1 MNEMDE
7 KSAVIIS
14 LQSNNEELQHLARAL
29 DYQVQKIFVQHRDTP
44 DPASYIGAGKI
55 AEAADYITTH
65 DISCAIVDQRLR
77 PSQWYTME
85 KELNVTVYDRIR
97 LILNIFADRAQ
108 RKEAKLQVRLASLRY
123 ERPYVRELIHRAR
136 SGEHPGF
143 MAGGQ
148 YEVANYYEMIKK
160 QMKTI
165 KQELEKTE
173 KVRESHRK
181 NRRDT
186 GFYLVSIAGY
196 TNAGKSSL
204 LNQLSDE
211 EVVVEERLFSTLS
224 TTTRRLKHDK
234 ESHAMPILVTDT
246 VGFIR
251 DLPHWLVDAF
261 HPTLEEIALSD
272 VIVLLIDASEDT
284 ETIQEKATVSLREIQ
299 EMEDHPDIIIG
310 LNKADLLTE
319 QEKQEKQ
326 ASLQDIIG
334 NRPCLFLS
342 AQTGENLD
350 DLIDAVY
357 EALPDKIEM
366 DILFPDGID
375 EDDMS
380 FIFNQQA
387 KICTVRNDGTS
398 FVRITC
404 SKRVKDKIMGRCQ
417 QRGARIRR
425 VQ

>member
-1 MNEMDE
+1 MNKMDE
-7 KSAVIIS
+7 KNAVIIS
-14 LQSNNEELQHLARAL
+14 LQRDNTELRHLAQAL
-29 DYQVQKIFVQHRDTP
+29 DYQVQHIFVQQRDAP
-44 DPASYIGAGKI
+44 DPASYVGAGKI
-55 AEAADYITTH
+55 AEVADYTATH
-65 DISCAIVDQRLR
+65 DVACAIVDQRLR

-85 KELNVTVYDRIR
+85 KELTITVYDRIR

-123 ERPYVRELIHRAR
+123 ERPYVRELIHRAKA
-136 SGEHPGF
+136 GEHPGF

-160 QMKTI
+160 QMKNI
-165 KQELEKTE
+165 KEELAKTE

-181 NRRDT
+181 NRREK

-211 EVVVEERLFSTLS
+211 TVAVEERLFSTLS

-234 ESHAMPILVTDT
+234 GTHAMPILITDT

-261 HPTLEEIALSD
+261 HPTLEEIMLSD
-272 VIVLLIDASEDT
+272 VIVLLIDASEDR
-284 ETIQEKATVSLREIQ
+284 ETIREKTIVSLREIR
-299 EMEDHPDIIIG
+299 EMENHPDIIIG
-310 LNKADLLTE
+310 LNKADRLTQE
-319 QEKQEKQ
+319 ERQEKLS
-326 ASLQDIIG
+326 ALRDVIG
-334 NRPCLFLS
+334 DRPYLFLS
-342 AQTGENLD
+342 ARTGENMD
-350 DLIDAVY
+350 DLVDAIY
-357 EALPDKIEM
+357 TSLPDKVEM
-366 DILFPDGID
+366 DIVFPDGID

-387 KICTVRNDGTS
+387 RIRAVRNDGTS
-398 FVRITC
+398 SVRVTC
-404 SKRVKDKIMGRCQ
+404 SQRVKNKIVGRCQ
-417 QRGARIRR
+417 QRGARVRM
-425 VQ
+425 V

>member
-1 MNEMDE
+1 MNEMDD
-7 KSAVIIS
+7 KNAVIVS
-14 LQSNNEELQHLARAL
+14 LQRDNEELRHLARAL
-29 DYQVQKIFVQHRDTP
+29 EYHVQRTFIQQRDTP

-55 AEAADYITTH
+55 AEVAAYIGEH
-65 DISCAIVDQRLR
+65 DIDCAIVDQRLR

-136 SGEHPGF
+136 TGEHPGF

-160 QMKTI
+160 QMKNI
-165 KQELEKTE
+165 KEDLDKTE

-181 NRRDT
+181 NRREK

-211 EVVVEERLFSTLS
+211 EVAVEERLFSTLS
-224 TTTRRLKHDK
+224 TTTRRLKHDRGT
-234 ESHAMPILVTDT
+234 HAMPILITDT

-272 VIVLLIDASEDT
+272 VIVLLIDASESLDT
-284 ETIQEKATVSLREIQ
+284 IREKASVSLREIM
-299 EMEDHPDIIIG
+299 EMENHPDIIVG
-310 LNKADLLTE
+310 MNKADRLTGRE
-319 QEKQEKQ
+319 RQ
-326 ASLQDIIG
+326 AVRSCIEGVVG

-342 AQTGENLD
+342 ARTGDNLGELVD
-350 DLIDAVY
+350 EIY
-357 EALPDKIEM
+357 RALPDRVEM
-366 DILFPDGID
+366 DIVFPDGVD

-387 KICTVRNDGTS
+387 RICRVSNDGS
-398 FVRITC
+398 SIVRVTC
-404 SKRVKDKIMGRCQ
+404 SERVKDKITGRCR
-417 QRGARIRR
+417 QRGAEVR
-425 VQ
+425 QT

>member
-7 KSAVIIS
+7 KNAVIIS
-14 LQSNNEELQHLARAL
+14 LQRDNQELRHLVQAL
-29 DYQVQKIFVQHRDTP
+29 DYHVQHVFTQQRNTP

-55 AEAADYITTH
+55 AEVAEYIDAH
-65 DISCAIVDQRLR
+65 DIDCAVIDQRLR

-108 RKEAKLQVRLASLRY
+108 RKTAKLQVRLASLRY
-123 ERPYVRELIHRAR
+123 ERPYVRELIHRAKA
-136 SGEHPGF
+136 GEHPGF

-160 QMKTI
+160 QMKNI
-165 KQELEKTE
+165 KEELEKTE

-181 NRRDT
+181 NRRGK

-204 LNQLSDE
+204 LNRLSDE
-211 EVVVEERLFSTLS
+211 TVAVEERLFSTLS
-224 TTTRRLKHDK
+224 TTTRRLKHDRGT
-234 ESHAMPILVTDT
+234 HAMPILITDT

-272 VIVLLIDASEDT
+272 VIVLLIDASEDR
-284 ETIQEKATVSLREIQ
+284 ETIREKASVSLREIM
-299 EMEDHPDIIIG
+299 EMENHPDIVIG
-310 LNKADLLTE
+310 LNKADRLSPEE
-319 QEKQEKQ
+319 QRETLAGIREVTG
-326 ASLQDIIG
+326 A
-334 NRPCLFLS
+334 RPCLYLS
-342 AQTGENLD
+342 AKTGENM
-350 DLIDAVY
+350 DALVDAIY
-357 EALPDKIEM
+357 TALPDRVQMEIV
-366 DILFPDGID
+366 FPDGID

-387 KICTVRNDGTS
+387 RVCTVRNDGTS
-398 FVRITC
+398 YVRVTC
-404 SKRVKDKIMGRCQ
+404 SQRVKDKIAGRCR
-417 QRGARIRR
+417 QRGARVRM
-425 VQ
+425 V

>member
-7 KSAVIIS
+7 KNAVIVS
-14 LQSNNEELQHLARAL
+14 LQRDNEELRHLARAL
-29 DYQVQKIFVQHRDTP
+29 DYHVQQTFIQQRDAP

-55 AEAADYITTH
+55 AEVAEYVDGH
-65 DISCAIVDQRLR
+65 DIDCAIVDQRLR

-136 SGEHPGF
+136 TGEHPGF

-160 QMKTI
+160 QMKNI
-165 KQELEKTE
+165 KEDLDKTE
-173 KVRESHRK
+173 KVREAHRK
-181 NRRDT
+181 NRREK

-211 EVVVEERLFSTLS
+211 EVAVEERLFSTLS
-224 TTTRRLKHDK
+224 TTTRRLKHDRGT
-234 ESHAMPILVTDT
+234 HAMPILITDT

-272 VIVLLIDASEDT
+272 VIVLLIDASESLDT
-284 ETIQEKATVSLREIQ
+284 IREKASVSLREIM
-299 EMEDHPDIIIG
+299 EMENHPDIIVG
-310 LNKADLLTE
+310 MNKADRLTGRE
-319 QEKQEKQ
+319 QQ
-326 ASLQDIIG
+326 AVRSCTEDVVG

-342 AQTGENLD
+342 ARTGDNLGELVD
-350 DLIDAVY
+350 EIYD
-357 EALPDKIEM
+357 ALPDRVEM
-366 DILFPDGID
+366 DIVFPDGVD

-387 KICTVRNDGTS
+387 RICRVSNDGS
-398 FVRITC
+398 SVVRVTC
-404 SKRVKDKIMGRCQ
+404 SERVKDKITGRCQ
-417 QRGARIRR
+417 QRGAEVR
-425 VQ
+425 QT

>member
-7 KSAVIIS
+7 KNAVIIS
-14 LQSNNEELQHLARAL
+14 LQRDTTELRRLAQAL
-29 DYQVQKIFVQHRDTP
+29 DYRVQQVFTQQRDAP

-55 AEAADYITTH
+55 AEVADYIANH
-65 DISCAIVDQRLR
+65 DIDCAVVDQRLR

-85 KELNVTVYDRIR
+85 KELNVKVYDRIR

-123 ERPYVRELIHRAR
+123 ERPYIRELIHRAKA
-136 SGEHPGF
+136 GEHPGF

-160 QMKTI
+160 QMKNI
-165 KQELEKTE
+165 KEELAKTE

-181 NRRDT
+181 NRRDK

-211 EVVVEERLFSTLS
+211 EVTVEERLFSTLS
-224 TTTRRLKHDK
+224 TTTRRLKHDRGT
-234 ESHAMPILVTDT
+234 HAMPILITDT

-272 VIVLLIDASEDT
+272 VIVLLIDASEGMG
-284 ETIQEKATVSLREIQ
+284 TIREKTAVSLREIR
-299 EMEDHPDIIIG
+299 EMENHPDIVIG
-310 LNKADLLTE
+310 LNKADRLTRE
-319 QEKQEKQ
+319 ERRETQSALE
-326 ASLQDIIG
+326 DVIG
-334 NRPCLFLS
+334 ARPTLFLS
-342 AQTGENLD
+342 ARTGENMDELV
-350 DLIDAVY
+350 DAIY
-357 EALPDKIEM
+357 ASLPDKVEM
-366 DILFPDGID
+366 DIMFPDGID

-387 KICTVRNDGTS
+387 RIRAVRNDGTS
-398 FVRITC
+398 AVRVIC
-404 SKRVKDKIMGRCQ
+404 SERVKDKIMGRCR
-417 QRGARIRR
+417 QRGAHVRM
-425 VQ
+425 V